1 MVAIIAGEQFWLWC
15 TIDEEGEVLDQLA
28 QRRPQQGHRTA
39 NFMNCIALTTF
50 AFEA

>member
-28 QRRPQQGHRTA
+28 RQGEKCSFVHRA
-39 NFMNCIALTTF
+39 GYGYP
-50 AFEA
+50 

>member
-28 QRRPQQGHRTA
+28 QRRSRQGEKCSFVHRA
-39 NFMNCIALTTF
+39 GYGYP
-50 AFEA
+50 